1 MRNWR
6 NTFKR
11 YPYFLNHSCVSDK
24 IKSFMCMHLL
34 FIIHLIVFCPP
45 WVCYFDRACYGG
57 RIWDPNT
64 MWLTLKQHSL
74 YVGNVVCFVPL
85 LDLYVLLFPQ
95 VTHLSKECLS
105 HHLFIQ
111 DLPKKLSFLFS
122 KISFGNGSVSCC
134 TCLFLDP
141 NCCLTFYMSNC
152 YICSWLRLVLGFL
165 QVLSSF

>member
-1 MRNWR
+1 MCQWQN
-6 NTFKR
+6 
-11 YPYFLNHSCVSDK
+11 K
-24 IKSFMCMHLL
+24 IIHVYA
-34 FIIHLIVFCPP
+34 FIIHPIVYCPP
-45 WVCYFDRACYGG
+45 RVLIEHVMAVESGSQ
-57 RIWDPNT
+57 NT

-111 DLPKKLSFLFS
+111 NLPKKLSFLFS

-134 TCLFLDP
+134 TCL
-141 NCCLTFYMSNC
+141 
-152 YICSWLRLVLGFL
+152 IISWSKLLFDLLHELLLYWLLLVLGFL
-165 QVLSSF
+165 QVLLSF